1 MISTQIDTL
10 LHAQVASNGPGVAV
24 AIIKNSQVNYC
35 QGYGLANLEWQQ
47 PVTPHTVFGL
57 GSITKQFTAT
67 AIMLLERQG
76 KLRLDD
82 SIQTYLPEYPTH
94 GHHVTLTH
102 LLTHTSG
109 ISNFVTNHGFWEQPS
124 LVAGTIDEVIALF
137 KDLPFDFEPGTRYGY
152 SNSGYV
158 LLGHVLE
165 RLLDMSYAEVIEQ
178 FIFAP
183 LGMAHSYYLDPEP
196 IIPYRASGYVRTKQG
211 YQHAR
216 FITAAVKHVAG
227 GLGTTLEDMI
237 RWDAALREQRLL
249 DQGTQER
256 MYAPVQLVDGR
267 KENYGLGWVL
277 GRYRGHD
284 VLCHGGGVPGF
295 SAFFGRFLADGVSI
309 IVLSNQ
315 GDFNASGLAR
325 EISYLVLDVP
335 SLTRTSTSL
344 DPGMSRK
351 VIGTYRE
358 TLGTLEVREEEQTL
372 YLSDQAARH
381 ILVPMNETSFYW
393 AEDEDVEVHF
403 ENPNEQGIYER
414 LRVIWPFS
422 WFTAERIEGERDV

>member
-1 MISTQIDTL
+1 
-10 LHAQVASNGPGVAV
+10 
-24 AIIKNSQVNYC
+24 
-35 QGYGLANLEWQQ
+35 
-47 PVTPHTVFGL
+47 
-57 GSITKQFTAT
+57 
-67 AIMLLERQG
+67 MLLERQG

-82 SIQTYLPEYPTH
+82 AIQTYLPEYPTH

-109 ISNFVTNHGFWEQPS
+109 ISNFVTNRGFWEQPS
-124 LVAGTIDEVIALF
+124 LVAGSIDEVIALF
-137 KDLPFDFEPGTRYGY
+137 KDLPFDFEPGTQYGN

-158 LLGHVLE
+158 LLGHILE
-165 RLLDMSYAEVIEQ
+165 RLLDMSYAEVIEHL
-178 FIFAP
+178 IFAP

-196 IIPYRASGYVRTKQG
+196 IIPSRASGYVRTKQG

-216 FITAAVKHVAG
+216 FLTAAVKHAAG

-237 RWDAALREQRLL
+237 RWDATLREQRLL
-249 DQGTQER
+249 DQGTLER

-277 GRYRGHD
+277 GHYRGHD

-295 SAFFGRFLADGVSI
+295 SAFFGRFLADGVTI

-315 GDFNASGLAR
+315 GDFNAFGLAGD
-325 EISYLVLDVP
+325 ISYLVLDGP
-335 SLTRTSTSL
+335 SLTRTSISL
-344 DPGMSRK
+344 DPEMSRK

-358 TLGTLEVREEEQTL
+358 RLGALEVREEEQTL
-372 YLSDQAARH
+372 YLSDQTAHHR
-381 ILVPMNETSFYW
+381 LVPMNETSFYW

-414 LRVIWPFS
+414 LRVIWPFA
-422 WFTAERIEGERDV
+422 WFTAERSEGERDV